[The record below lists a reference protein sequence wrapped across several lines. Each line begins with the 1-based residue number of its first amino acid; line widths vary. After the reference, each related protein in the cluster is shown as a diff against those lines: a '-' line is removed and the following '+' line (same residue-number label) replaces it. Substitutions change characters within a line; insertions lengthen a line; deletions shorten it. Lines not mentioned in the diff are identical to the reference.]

1 MFSAGEGGQQTS
13 WIRDFFNNVL
23 KCGEIPR
30 HVAFIM
36 DGNRR
41 FAKARQ
47 QPRAQ
52 GHESGFQKLAEV
64 YYIAEIA

>member
-1 MFSAGEGGQQTS
+1 MFWAGEGNGERS
-13 WIRDFFNNVL
+13 RLRDFFNNVL

-41 FAKARQ
+41 FAKEKH

-64 YYIAEIA
+64 NTIK

>member
-1 MFSAGEGGQQTS
+1 MFWAGEGSGQRS
-13 WIRDFFNNVL
+13 RLRDFFNNVL
-23 KCGEIPR
+23 KCGEIPL

-41 FAKARQ
+41 FAKEKQ

-64 YYIAEIA
+64 DTVK